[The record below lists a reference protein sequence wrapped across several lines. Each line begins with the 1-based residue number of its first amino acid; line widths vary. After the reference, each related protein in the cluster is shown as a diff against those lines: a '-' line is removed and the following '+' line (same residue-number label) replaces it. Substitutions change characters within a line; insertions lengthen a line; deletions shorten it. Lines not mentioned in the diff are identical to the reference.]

1 MKKGCCLLLVLVW
14 IIMIPAA
21 LSEETVLTNIIVTVG
36 GDSVLGTRKTYK
48 TSEHTFETYIANN
61 GYTWPYRHFLDL
73 FTADDLTYVN
83 LEGVFQ
89 DDETGYYA
97 KEFSFRGPT
106 EFAKILTESSIEH
119 VNIANNHFGDYR
131 KSGEE
136 STIAALEKEG
146 IKYSGFRNLYV
157 FEKDGI
163 KIGFAGCRETVY
175 TEKATV
181 VSDDIKEL
189 KALGCDVIIYSFH
202 FGKEYSPTHNKL
214 QETMVKSAIKQGAN
228 IIIGTHPHCV
238 QGIDYIDGAL
248 VLYSLGNFVFGGTLD
263 MRTFDAIL
271 GQMELKFEN
280 GKYQGVN
287 LRILPILTSGSAPAN
302 DFSPVFAKAE
312 DYRRIMQLVQDD
324 TPFEVTS
331 DMWFSA
337 IPPKKKK

>member
-1 MKKGCCLLLVLVW
+1 MKKWLCVLLVGLMMSPV
-14 IIMIPAA
+14 A
-21 LSEETVLTNIIVTVG
+21 LSEEADMTSIVITVG
-36 GDSVLGTRKTYK
+36 GDSVLGTRKTYEK
-48 TSEHTFETYIANN
+48 SEDTFETYIEKN
-61 GYTWPYRHFLDL
+61 GYTWPYRHFLEL
-73 FTADDLTYVN
+73 FKKDDLTYVN

-89 DDETGYYA
+89 DDETGYYY

-106 EFAKILTESSIEH
+106 EFAKILKESAIEH
-119 VNIANNHFGDYR
+119 VNIANNHFGDYK
-131 KSGEE
+131 KSGEA

-146 IKYSGFRNLYV
+146 IGYSGFRNLYV
-157 FEKDGI
+157 YEKEGI

-175 TEKATV
+175 KEKATV
-181 VSDDIKEL
+181 VHHDIKEL
-189 KALGCDVIIYSFH
+189 KALGCDVIIYSYH

-214 QETMVKSAIKQGAN
+214 QESMVKYAIKQGAD

-248 VLYSLGNFVFGGTLD
+248 VMYSLGNFVFGGTLD

-271 GQMELKFEN
+271 GQLELRFKN
-280 GKYQGVN
+280 GRYEGVN
-287 LRILPILTSGSAPAN
+287 LRILPILTSGSAPKN

-312 DYRRIMQLVQDD
+312 DYRRIMQLVQAD

-337 IPPKKKK
+337 NPPKKKK